1 VVRTTGSP
9 CAGEAAHLGLRAH
22 VGGEPV
28 GRRVSG
34 SGTNVGRRLFGA
46 IQVTTRDADP
56 GAHGGEPDRRGLADS
71 AGGAGDWHDVATHPE
86 VRHTLITTFPRACP
100 VAT

>member
-1 VVRTTGSP
+1 MSAANLSVAGFPEAVRMSADA
-9 CAGEAAHLGLRAH
+9 CSAR
-22 VGGEPV
+22 
-28 GRRVSG
+28 
-34 SGTNVGRRLFGA
+34 F
-46 IQVTTRDADP
+46 QVTTRDADP

-71 AGGAGDWHDVATHPE
+71 AGGAGDQHDVATRPE